1 MKTLLFLAALAL
13 ALSAHAAKRP
23 RTSAFEEWRQVRTAN
38 IPRELELIVGSETCF
53 RKVRAE
59 LGDVALFER
68 MAHLLKKHFRHY
80 DRKTVDSAL
89 ERMKE
94 LQPSVDPVRAATDY
108 AHIRSRV
115 ELFMD
120 KDPDKWRPVLE
131 NLDATLKE
139 LQQNYR

>member
-1 MKTLLFLAALAL
+1 MKTMMIAAALVL
-13 ALSAHAAKRP
+13 AFAVHAARRP
-23 RTSAFEEWRQVRTAN
+23 STFEEWRQVSMAN
-38 IPRELELIVGSETCF
+38 IPRELELLTGSETCF

-59 LGDVALFER
+59 LGDAALFER
-68 MAHLLKKHFRHY
+68 MARLLKKHFRHY
-80 DRKTVDSAL
+80 DRKTVDTAL
-89 ERMKE
+89 ERMKK
-94 LQPSVDPVRAATDY
+94 LQVSVDPVRAATDY

-120 KDPDKWRPVLE
+120 KDPDRWRPVLE

>member
-1 MKTLLFLAALAL
+1 MKTMAIAAALAL
-13 ALSAHAAKRP
+13 AFSVHAAKRP
-23 RTSAFEEWRQVRTAN
+23 STFDEWRQVSTAN
-38 IPRELELIVGSETCF
+38 IPRELELLTGSETCL

-59 LGDVALFER
+59 LGAPALFAR

-80 DRKTVDSAL
+80 DRKTVDTAL

-108 AHIRSRV
+108 VHIRSRV

-120 KDPDKWRPVLE
+120 KDPDRWRPVLE